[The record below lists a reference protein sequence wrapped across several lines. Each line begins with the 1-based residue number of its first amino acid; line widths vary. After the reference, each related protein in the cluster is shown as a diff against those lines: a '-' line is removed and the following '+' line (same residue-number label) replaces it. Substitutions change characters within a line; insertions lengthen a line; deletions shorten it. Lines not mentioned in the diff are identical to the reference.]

1 METLNTDAR
10 PAYLAPNEY
19 VDSEHPAVVAFARER
34 VAGPA
39 DERTMAVQLYYAVRD
54 GIRYDPYKAGVTP
67 EALRASA
74 TLAAGRSWCVGKAVL
89 LAACCR
95 SLGIGAR
102 LGYADVRNHLS
113 TENLRRHMQ
122 TDVFYYHGY
131 TQLLIEGK
139 WLKATPAFNIEL
151 CEKLGLRTLEF
162 DGTQDSLYHPFDQ
175 GGQRH
180 MEYLLDHGIYDDVPA
195 ADILACWQVHYS
207 NALGA
212 TPESGGKGAGA
223 IEGDFDREVDR
234 ELSAD

>member
-1 METLNTDAR
+1 MEALKTNER

-19 VDSEHPAVVAFARER
+19 VDSEHPAVAAFAREHA
-34 VAGPA
+34 AGA
-39 DERTMAVQLYYAVRD
+39 AAERDRAVQLYYAVRD
-54 GIRYDPYKAGVTP
+54 GVRYDPYKAGVTP
-67 EALRASA
+67 DALRASA

-113 TENLRRHMQ
+113 TENMRRHMQ

-139 WLKATPAFNIEL
+139 WLKATPAFNVEL
-151 CEKLGLRTLEF
+151 CEKLGLRTLDF
-162 DGTQDSLYHPFDQ
+162 DGTQDSLYHPFDRE
-175 GGQRH
+175 GQRH
-180 MEYLLDHGIYDDVPA
+180 MEYLCDHGIHDGVPA
-195 ADILACWQVHYS
+195 ADILACWKKNYP

-212 TPESGGKGAGA
+212 APEAGGEDTGD
-223 IEGDFDREVDR
+223 DFDREV
-234 ELSAD
+234 EQEFGAA